1 MPRTEGFDGT
11 FTRSRFSSF
20 LRMVSSS
27 DSCFGCGFGC
37 GLVLL
42 AKNMKDNKKEIER
55 IIKNWRIDLDN
66 KSVYIESVNLTKGG
80 VNNAGRQIYKR

>member
-1 MPRTEGFDGT
+1 MIEYVIVAFICG
-11 FTRSRFSSF
+11 
-20 LRMVSSS
+20 
-27 DSCFGCGFGC
+27 FGCGFGC

-66 KSVYIESVNLTKGG
+66 KSVYIEKLKDEIKHLSN
-80 VNNAGRQIYKR
+80 

>member
-1 MPRTEGFDGT
+1 MIEYVIVAFICG
-11 FTRSRFSSF
+11 
-20 LRMVSSS
+20 
-27 DSCFGCGFGC
+27 FGCGFGC